1 MDKETRILLA
11 LLLAVVVAGAI
22 PRAVSGSV
30 AVTDAAYQPSEIEA
44 AKESIALSLMGQLQ
58 MSVGDLMWLKSME
71 YLHRGVVQ
79 RMPTHGEESEGYTRR
94 EATDAAVGM
103 GHTEGLNMV
112 PDKNRDWRG
121 VLGDIHRHTSAYQ
134 EGHGHDNPTEIIP
147 WYQLAVRLNPRLER
161 LYTLG
166 SFYLSD
172 FAQDPAEARDLL
184 VAGLKA
190 NPESFEINAALGRL
204 YVEYATRLDD
214 LIHEEQ
220 RGTPAEAAAK
230 AGGLMPATE
239 QDAYKVAVSVLE
251 KAVERA
257 LELKLVLRD
266 RREVFD
272 EVQEQV
278 NGEAYLFLAKAHPA
292 LAQYDHALAVC
303 DEGIEFTRNNLLRA
317 QRRVAERLKNG
328 ETAEPVS

>member
-1 MDKETRILLA
+1 MEKGTLILLA
-11 LLLAVVVAGAI
+11 LLLVVALTGAI
-22 PRAVSGSV
+22 PRVVSGSIV
-30 AVTDAAYQPSEIEA
+30 VTEAAYQPSEIEA

-71 YLHRGVVQ
+71 YLHRGVIQ
-79 RMPTHGEESEGYTRR
+79 RMPTRGEETEGHMRR
-94 EATDAAVGM
+94 EATDAVVGM

-121 VLGDIHRHTSAYQ
+121 ILGDIHRHTSAYQ

-147 WYQLAVRLNPRLER
+147 WYQLAVKLNPRLER

-172 FAQDPAEARDLL
+172 FAGDPAEARDLL

-190 NPESFEINAALGRL
+190 NPGSFEINAALGRL
-204 YVEYATRLDD
+204 YVEYANRLDE

-239 QDAYKVAVSVLE
+239 RDAQRLAVTLLQ

-257 LELKLVLRD
+257 LALKLILRD

-278 NGEAYLFLAKAHPA
+278 NGEAYLFLAKAHTA
-292 LAQYDHALAVC
+292 LGQYDQALAVC
-303 DEGIEFTRNNLLRA
+303 DEGLEFTRNNLLRA
-317 QRRVAERLKNG
+317 QRRVAERLMKG
-328 ETAEPVS
+328 ETPEPTL